1 MDQLVPAVRAII
13 RQADP
18 RQPVSDI
25 GRCPSRCRQHRVS
38 RSPAAHPVVFA
49 AIATLLAAVG
59 LHGLLSFTVSQRTPE
74 IGVRMALG
82 AQRRD
87 ILVMVLK
94 HAAWLTGLGLV
105 PGIALAYAAGRS
117 LQALLAGVAP
127 ADPFTFAAA
136 TVLTILMAF
145 AGMLLPTL
153 RAVRVDAIRAIRTNY
168 RRFAVH
174 NKARVEP
181 SPCCI
186 RTIGCGLPGLQREE
200 RAAAL
205 AVHEQKGRF
214 AVLTIQR

>member
-1 MDQLVPAVRAII
+1 
-13 RQADP
+13 
-18 RQPVSDI
+18 
-25 GRCPSRCRQHRVS
+25 
-38 RSPAAHPVVFA
+38 
-49 AIATLLAAVG
+49 
-59 LHGLLSFTVSQRTPE
+59 
-74 IGVRMALG
+74 MALG

-153 RAVRVDAIRAIRTNY
+153 RAVRVDAIRAIRT
-168 RRFAVH
+168 
-174 NKARVEP
+174 E
-181 SPCCI
+181 
-186 RTIGCGLPGLQREE
+186 
-200 RAAAL
+200 
-205 AVHEQKGRF
+205 
-214 AVLTIQR
+214 